1 MAALRRPRAP
11 LAFRIDPAIP
21 RFAPRMMNPS
31 TPNRTL
37 SVLRTALAI
46 LGFGGALIFG
56 AAFAMSYARPA
67 WVEALA
73 KDVVQAEVEKRVRAQ
88 VAEAADGTLAGIAAD
103 ALQRNETQVEAA
115 RRMLADSLRAK
126 VARVAA
132 EMRDPDC
139 ACRQGVAT
147 HIGNGNWR
155 GAVLSAANER
165 MTALIR
171 AKYLDVAAGLTRE
184 FRIFTAVNALVLLM
198 LGIAV
203 VVRRNA
209 GLHLLPP
216 AVILACAAVAV
227 GYVYL
232 FRQDWL
238 HTIVFGE
245 YVGLAYV
252 AWLGVA
258 FALLAD
264 VALNRARVMV
274 RLVNGCIN
282 VAGGTA
288 SAVPC

>member
-1 MAALRRPRAP
+1 
-11 LAFRIDPAIP
+11 
-21 RFAPRMMNPS
+21 MMNPS
-31 TPNRTL
+31 TSNRIL

-67 WVEALA
+67 WVETMA

-88 VAEAADGTLAGIAAD
+88 VAAAAGGTLAGFATD
-103 ALQRNETQVEAA
+103 ALKRNEAQVAAA
-115 RRMLADSLRAK
+115 RRVLADSLGAR

-139 ACRQGVAT
+139 ACRQGVAA
-147 HIGNGNWR
+147 HIGNGDWR
-155 GAVLSAANER
+155 GALLSAANER
-165 MTALIR
+165 VTALIR

-252 AWLGVA
+252 AWRGVA
-258 FALLAD
+258 LALLAD
-264 VALNRARVMV
+264 VALNRARVTV
-274 RLVNGCIN
+274 HLVNGCIN